1 MSVSPKIASYSFNW
15 NIEHVYYF
23 HGNRCK
29 LKVHIKMTREPRNK
43 SWTKKVT
50 IFHWYTATVVI
61 MKGKVQ
67 CFSMLFLFSM
77 FLHVIPIFNVSPCY
91 SYFQCFSMLFLFS
104 MFLHVIL
111 IFNVSPCYSYFQCFS
126 MLFLFCVPQC
136 GIGFV
141 FHCIPHF
148 IEDMHWFGQ
157 MHQISTTFNIHMT
170 QSHSVISKCPI

>member
-111 IFNVSPCYSYFQCFS
+111 ILCPTVWYWVCFS
-126 MLFLFCVPQC
+126 LY
-136 GIGFV
+136 
-141 FHCIPHF
+141 
-148 IEDMHWFGQ
+148 
-157 MHQISTTFNIHMT
+157 STFYWGHALIWTDASNINN
-170 QSHSVISKCPI
+170 I